1 MYCPHCGGEIEAT
14 QDRRFCPFC
23 GRPIE
28 ARSRQDDKAASLG
41 PTLRYS
47 PWEDHENL
55 GFMQGIVDTLKAS
68 MFHPADFFSRM
79 PRTGGYSSPLLYALI
94 VGTLGNMVG
103 FLWGLVIEHPFSSG
117 EHLSSGLA
125 IFAGLAIPVM
135 IVVGLFVSA
144 VVLQVCLFVLGGAN
158 ENLEAT
164 FRLVC
169 YCSGPELLN
178 IIPIV
183 GGLIGLVWKIY
194 MTVVGLTR
202 VHRISVPIAI
212 VALILPSILCCAL
225 VVGVL
230 LLALPAL
237 GVF

>member
-1 MYCPHCGGEIEAT
+1 LYCPHCGGDIDAARD
-14 QDRRFCPFC
+14 QRFCPFC

-28 ARSRQDDKAASLG
+28 ARGPHDEKAPFPGSERQ
-41 PTLRYS
+41 YC
-47 PWEDHENL
+47 PWEDQENL
-55 GFMQGIVDTLKAS
+55 GFVQGIVDTVQAS

-79 PRTGGYSSPLLYALI
+79 PKTGGYLSPLLYALI
-94 VGTLGNMVG
+94 VGTVGSMVG
-103 FLWGLVIEHPFSSG
+103 FLWGFVIEYPFSSG
-117 EHLSSGLA
+117 EHLSGGIA

-135 IVVGLFVSA
+135 ILAALFISA

-164 FRLVC
+164 FRVVC

-183 GGLIGLVWKIY
+183 GGLIALVWKIY
-194 MTVVGLTR
+194 MTVVGLAR

-225 VVGVL
+225 AVGAL

-237 GVF
+237 GLF